1 MIELNVHGSETNK
14 FHIPKYCNMAM
25 PKWIIESIWRVRSWN
40 DSMLSMPTCVRTQR
54 ASSVTLN
61 RCSSTSTYFPHCSCI
76 FVVQSVS
83 AYVSVSGTVCI
94 CICCCTFEN
103 IQRPLELF
111 TLRKTVC
118 RITLV
123 ISIHSDWKWS
133 ACVLVIVVWMS
144 QLLGQIPPRGE
155 PIKLFESLEFSICF
169 SKKPNKLQ
177 SWNLKSNICNSFL
190 SPFLGSSN
198 FAKDWKWWCCLLPQK
213 KLCWDHKIFVA

>member
-61 RCSSTSTYFPHCSCI
+61 RCSSPRTYFPPHCSCI

-133 ACVLVIVVWMS
+133 ACTRNCRLNVAATWPDSAKGWTNKTFRIARVFY
-144 QLLGQIPPRGE
+144 LLFKKTKQTPKLKFEIE
-155 PIKLFESLEFSICF
+155 YLQQFFVPIF
-169 SKKPNKLQ
+169 
-177 SWNLKSNICNSFL
+177 
-190 SPFLGSSN
+190 G
-198 FAKDWKWWCCLLPQK
+198 
-213 KLCWDHKIFVA
+213 